1 MPTESAHPTGTTT
14 GRPAGAPAGTPA
26 IGSAAKKA
34 PADSAKEE
42 RASAPALPLVE
53 TRSPAVIRRGLLRC
67 AAAGLLE
74 VFAFSAFLSGHLG
87 WATALPTVLVHAGAC
102 ALTAEALHSMMPLSQ
117 QQPRRSGLLFL
128 FAITFFMPPFGM
140 FGMLGGLIAEL
151 YFPNRPPPP
160 SPWLSVEFPE
170 LPHQPP
176 TVAAQPEYGDG
187 ALSAMLRYCPTPERR
202 LAAVLAVRHLR
213 DQNDTYVLRLALT
226 DPVDDVRLLA
236 YSILDRKEQSFSAQ
250 HKSFLTQLESAREPG
265 KRAKLQKRIAQTH
278 LEMIK
283 LGLAKGEVQSYLL
296 AEGRRHVDAALQVA
310 PDDRESLFLLGI
322 IALRQDDL
330 PTAEKA
336 FLKAQVLG
344 MALEKVLPYLAEL
357 AFRQQRFSM
366 VAHYLRAI
374 DPLYFHTQPLL
385 GSVAS
390 LWLEGKPSWRSH

>member
-1 MPTESAHPTGTTT
+1 MTT
-14 GRPAGAPAGTPA
+14 
-26 IGSAAKKA
+26 
-34 PADSAKEE
+34 DSA
-42 RASAPALPLVE
+42 SPQGPSSLPFIPAAD
-53 TRSPAVIRRGLLRC
+53 TRSPALIRKGLLRC
-67 AAAGLLE
+67 GGAGVLELAAFAAA
-74 VFAFSAFLSGHLG
+74 LSGRLDWMSAVPVVVIHG
-87 WATALPTVLVHAGAC
+87 FAC
-102 ALTAEALHSMMPLSQ
+102 VLTAVALHGMMPPSQ
-117 QQPRRSGLLFL
+117 QRPRFAGLLFL

-151 YFPNRPPPP
+151 YLPNRPPPA
-160 SPWLSVEFPE
+160 SPWISVEFPE
-170 LPHQPP
+170 LPHQPSMI
-176 TVAAQPEYGDG
+176 AAQPEYGDG
-187 ALSAMLRYCPTPERR
+187 ALSAMLRYCPSPERR

-213 DQNDTYVLRLALT
+213 DHNDTEVLRLALT

-236 YSILDRKEQSFSAQ
+236 YSILDRKEQSFSVM
-250 HKSFLTQLESAREPG
+250 HKSFLNQLSTTRDPA

-283 LGLAKGEVQSYLL
+283 LGLAQGEVQSFLL

-330 PTAEKA
+330 STAEKA
-336 FLKAQVLG
+336 FLRAQVLG

-385 GSVAS
+385 GSVAAQ
-390 LWLEGKPSWRSH
+390 WLEEKQPWRPR

>member
-1 MPTESAHPTGTTT
+1 MTTETS
-14 GRPAGAPAGTPA
+14 
-26 IGSAAKKA
+26 
-34 PADSAKEE
+34 
-42 RASAPALPLVE
+42 ASAPAAGPSAPPVAPATD
-53 TRSPAVIRRGLLRC
+53 TRSPALIRKGLLRC
-67 AAAGLLE
+67 GGAGLLE
-74 VFAFSAFLSGHLG
+74 LAAFAAALSGQLTWMSAAPVILIHG
-87 WATALPTVLVHAGAC
+87 FAC
-102 ALTAEALHSMMPLSQ
+102 ALTAVALHSMMPLSQ
-117 QQPRRSGLLFL
+117 QRPRWSGLLFL

-151 YFPNRPPPP
+151 YLPNQPPPA

-170 LPHQPP
+170 LPHQPFM
-176 TVAAQPEYGDG
+176 VAARPEYGDG
-187 ALSAMLRYCPTPERR
+187 ALSAMLRYCPSPERR

-213 DQNDTYVLRLALT
+213 DHNDTEVLRLALT

-236 YSILDRKEQSFSAQ
+236 YSILDRKEQSFSIM
-250 HKSFLTQLESAREPG
+250 HKSFLKQLESAHEPG
-265 KRAKLQKRIAQTH
+265 QRAKLHKRIAETH

-283 LGLAKGEVQSYLL
+283 LGLAKGEVESFLL
-296 AEGRRHVDAALQVA
+296 TEGRRHIDAALHVV

-330 PTAEKA
+330 STAEKA
-336 FLKAQVLG
+336 FLRAQVLG

-385 GSVAS
+385 GSVAAQ
-390 LWLEGKPSWRSH
+390 WLEEKQPWRPR